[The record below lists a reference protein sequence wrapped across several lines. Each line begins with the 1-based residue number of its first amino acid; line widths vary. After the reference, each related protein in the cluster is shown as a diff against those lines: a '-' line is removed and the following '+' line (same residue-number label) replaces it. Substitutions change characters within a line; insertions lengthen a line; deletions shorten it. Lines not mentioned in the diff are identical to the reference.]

1 MAAWSAGFVR
11 FKYRLKTQN
20 YVGITACVVVK
31 NKVHIFI
38 I

>member
-11 FKYRLKTQN
+11 FKCRLQTQN

-31 NKVHIFI
+31 NKVHKFI